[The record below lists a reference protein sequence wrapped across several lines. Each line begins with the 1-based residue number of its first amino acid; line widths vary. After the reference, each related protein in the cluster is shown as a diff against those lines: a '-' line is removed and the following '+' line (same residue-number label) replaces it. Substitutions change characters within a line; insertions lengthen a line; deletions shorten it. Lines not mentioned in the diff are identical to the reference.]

1 MYPDQ
6 SETICLNDYTEMSL
20 KFTSIRGVDSLSSF
34 FLNHE
39 NFIFGLSV
47 SYVSKPRVLWF
58 SAGLYELKLGEEV
71 G

>member
-6 SETICLNDYTEMSL
+6 SETICLNDYTEIGL

-47 SYVSKPRVLWF
+47 SYVSKPRVL
-58 SAGLYELKLGEEV
+58 
-71 G
+71 